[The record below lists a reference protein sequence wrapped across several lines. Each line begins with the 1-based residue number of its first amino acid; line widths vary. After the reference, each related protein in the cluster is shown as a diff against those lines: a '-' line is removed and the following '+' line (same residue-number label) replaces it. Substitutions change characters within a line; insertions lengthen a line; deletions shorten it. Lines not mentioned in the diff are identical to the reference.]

1 MASGPPVPEATAVC
15 GMARLLAVIPFN
27 RVRP

>member
-1 MASGPPVPEATAVC
+1 MASGPPVPQDAAVC
-15 GMARLLAVIPFN
+15 GMAGLLAVIPFN

>member
-1 MASGPPVPEATAVC
+1 MASGPPVPQAAAVC
-15 GMARLLAVIPFN
+15 GMARLLAVMPWN